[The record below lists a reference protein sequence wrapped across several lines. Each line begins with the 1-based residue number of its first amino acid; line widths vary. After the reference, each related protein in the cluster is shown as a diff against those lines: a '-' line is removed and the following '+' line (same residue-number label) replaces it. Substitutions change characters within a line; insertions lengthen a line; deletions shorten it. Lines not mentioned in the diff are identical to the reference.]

1 MAPAHT
7 PAHHPRESTL
17 STDLLRPLAPGD
29 EDPVIALLRA
39 GIPLTLLMDL
49 ACEDPKSAEIYRSES
64 ASA

>member
-1 MAPAHT
+1 M
-7 PAHHPRESTL
+7 

-29 EDPVIALLRA
+29 EDPVLLLLRA

-49 ACEDPKSAEIYRSES
+49 ACEDPHSEEIYRSES